1 MNPSIMP
8 RFVHGGGQESGLRA
22 GTENVPG
29 IVGYGVAAESAL
41 AGLNEFGALADLRD
55 TLEER
60 VLAIEPSAKIFGKE
74 LERLPNTSKFA
85 TKGLTSEVQVM
96 GLDLDGASISAGSA
110 CSAGR
115 VETPYVLAAMGVPD
129 ELGLCA
135 VRISLGWTTTSADI
149 DGFVTGWQKL
159 HDRKL
164 GQG

>member
-1 MNPSIMP
+1 MS
-8 RFVHGGGQESGLRA
+8 RA
-22 GTENVPG
+22 LLAMASRRN
-29 IVGYGVAAESAL
+29 AALGRVEWISAL
-41 AGLNEFGALADLRD
+41 WPICVDA
-55 TLEER
+55 LEER
-60 VLAIEPSAKIFGKE
+60 VLAIEPSAVKFLAKS

-135 VRISLGWTTTSADI
+135 VRISLGWTTTPADI
-149 DGFVTGWQKL
+149 DGFIVTGWQKL